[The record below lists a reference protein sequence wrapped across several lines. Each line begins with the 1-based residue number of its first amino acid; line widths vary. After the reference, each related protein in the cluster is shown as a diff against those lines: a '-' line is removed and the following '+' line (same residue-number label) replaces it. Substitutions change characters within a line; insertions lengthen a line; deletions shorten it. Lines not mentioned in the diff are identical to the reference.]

1 MIGKVTLQMLNFTG
15 CFYAEYIFMD
25 VQSIEKLYNICIF
38 EEVFAWTELA
48 CFNSV

>member
-1 MIGKVTLQMLNFTG
+1 MIGKVTLQILNFTE
-15 CFYAEYIFMD
+15 CFYAKYIFMD
-25 VQSIEKLYNICIF
+25 VQSIEKLYMCIF